1 MPGRFIGAPSFRP
14 TAGASSVSAR
24 LGEPALA
31 HAVGR
36 IYDAAIG
43 QYEWLSVLGGLS
55 AMLGGT
61 TAVLHHFRSPQR
73 QAASTAVNTDPVNIE
88 LYDSHYHKTEPKLAV
103 LPMLPGDGVFIDHAL
118 LSEAAVVR
126 TEHYNDFLRPQDV
139 HSCINWFEVGP
150 QGVPQAGVSIWRP
163 RHREGWGG
171 REVRVLRHL
180 SGHLRRALRVERRLA
195 EIAPRRP
202 QPRVELTRREQDC
215 LSWVARGASSKE
227 AARRLELSVYTVNEY
242 VGSAM
247 RKLGAVTRTEAV
259 AMSLAQGL
267 IEG

>member
-1 MPGRFIGAPSFRP
+1 MPGRFIGVPSLRP
-14 TAGASSVSAR
+14 AAGASSVS
-24 LGEPALA
+24 EPALA
-31 HAVGR
+31 HVVGR

-43 QYEWLSVLGGLS
+43 QDDWPAVLGGLS

-73 QAASTAVNTDPVNIE
+73 EAASTAVNTDPLNIG
-88 LYDSHYHKTEPKLAV
+88 LYDGHYHKTEPKLAV

-118 LSEAAVVR
+118 LSEAAVGR

-139 HSCINWFEVGP
+139 HSCINWIEVSP
-150 QGVPQAGVSIWRP
+150 QGAPQAGLSVWRP

-171 REVRVLRHL
+171 AEVRVLRHL
-180 SGHLRRALRVERRLA
+180 SGHLRRALRVERKLA
-195 EIAPRRP
+195 EIAPPR
-202 QPRVELTRREQDC
+202 PRVELTRREQEC

-227 AARRLELSVYTVNEY
+227 AARQLALSVYTVNEY